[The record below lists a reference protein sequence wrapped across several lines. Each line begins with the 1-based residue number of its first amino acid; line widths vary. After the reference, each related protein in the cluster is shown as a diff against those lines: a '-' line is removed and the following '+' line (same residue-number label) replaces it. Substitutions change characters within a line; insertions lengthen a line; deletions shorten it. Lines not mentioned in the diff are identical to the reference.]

1 MKKISAWVGLLGFTA
16 FFSLPPLSAA
26 QPDPNPLK
34 IQVESVVM
42 GTDGQMRVR
51 INGQY
56 LTRHSEK
63 DGVKVVD
70 MDYQQVKVEV
80 MGQQMTLKPH
90 QTLTLERHD
99 PAK

>member
-1 MKKISAWVGLLGFTA
+1 MKSYIL
-16 FFSLPPLSAA
+16 LSAILALTFTTNLKA
-26 QPDPNPLK
+26 QESSSPLV

-63 DGVKVVD
+63 DGVRVID
-70 MDYQQVKVEV
+70 MDYQHVKVEAR
-80 MGQQMTLKPH
+80 GQQMTLKPH
-90 QTLTLERHD
+90 QTLTLEMHQ
-99 PAK
+99 P